1 MRIKFV
7 YLILMTKTIT
17 KYFILP
23 GIIMLFSICLSA
35 QMMDNTNKAKVL
47 NPEFRRLINHE
58 AIDREQS

>member
-23 GIIMLFSICLSA
+23 WQFPAFFCLPFSA
-35 QMMDNTNKAKVL
+35 D
-47 NPEFRRLINHE
+47 
-58 AIDREQS
+58 DG